1 MSVEF
6 DPYNPARQ
14 VHPHPPYPEHEREW
28 KAEGDVRTEEHQG
41 DRTPLCEHRAQE
53 SRSRAEPEVGPLI
66 ARAGELTEDQVNK
79 ISDVIAKPLEHNIP
93 LWFLNRQKDPRDG
106 VNFQMT
112 SNQVDTKLREDLE
125 RMRKMRL
132 HRGLRHLLGLKVR
145 GQKTNKTGRRGKTVG
160 VSRKK

>member
-1 MSVEF
+1 MLIST
-6 DPYNPARQ
+6 R
-14 VHPHPPYPEHEREW
+14 
-28 KAEGDVRTEEHQG
+28 G
-41 DRTPLCEHRAQE
+41 
-53 SRSRAEPEVGPLI
+53 RSI
-66 ARAGELTEDQVNK
+66 SHDRAGELTEEQVNK
-79 ISDVIAKPLEHNIP
+79 VSDVIAKPLEHNIP
-93 LWFLNRQKDPRDG
+93 QWFLNRQKDPRDG